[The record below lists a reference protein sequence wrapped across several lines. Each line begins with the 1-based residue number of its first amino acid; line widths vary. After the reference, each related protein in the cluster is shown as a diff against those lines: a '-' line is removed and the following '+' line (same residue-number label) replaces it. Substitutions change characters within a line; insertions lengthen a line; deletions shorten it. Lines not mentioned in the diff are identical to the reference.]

1 MVAGK
6 EADEIRRMCMVLFC
20 ELQDIRQRL
29 DIVPLGLRDEDAY
42 REKVKTY
49 VKLFEDRMSAVEGG
63 RSGREL

>member
-1 MVAGK
+1 
-6 EADEIRRMCMVLFC
+6 MVLFC